1 MHRRDGPAH
10 LDQVKLIKE
19 RLNIPVLANGNV
31 RNASELL
38 ENLNT
43 TGADGIMTAE
53 GALDDPTIFRRAL
66 EESRNERKALKAQ
79 VKEAA
84 ALKKVKK
91 DGSKMLTEEERQL
104 VKGRK
109 AAKERIASLTKFAEL
124 APLSIDKDNAAAA
137 STSKADGGFALAN
150 DYIELV
156 TQYPPPG
163 GKDAQ
168 ITHTIYHVRRM
179 LRDKLNEFE
188 LMDPL
193 KACTSLTAI

>member
-66 EESRNERKALKAQ
+66 EEGHAMS
-79 VKEAA
+79 
-84 ALKKVKK
+84 
-91 DGSKMLTEEERQL
+91 
-104 VKGRK
+104 GR
-109 AAKERIASLTKFAEL
+109 L
-124 APLSIDKDNAAAA
+124 
-137 STSKADGGFALAN
+137 
-150 DYIELV
+150 
-156 TQYPPPG
+156 
-163 GKDAQ
+163 
-168 ITHTIYHVRRM
+168 
-179 LRDKLNEFE
+179 
-188 LMDPL
+188 
-193 KACTSLTAI
+193 